1 MSAADQLGVIVAVV
15 GRPNVGKSTLF
26 NRLAG
31 KKLAIVDDQ
40 PGVTRDRHYAP
51 AHIHGHNV
59 TLVDTGG
66 FDPTSGDPM
75 QQGIARHVNAAIAE
89 ADVIVCV
96 LDGSMSPTAPDREAV
111 KLLRRS
117 KKPVIFVGNKVDSA
131 GHIPAAAELYELG
144 VKEIIPISAL
154 HGRGTAALAQAVA
167 QHLPKS
173 SEGREEDL
181 DEDAPEGDVIPRIA
195 FIGRP
200 NAGKSSM
207 FNRLT
212 GGERSLVDDRPG
224 TTRDPVDAKI
234 EADGRE
240 FLLVDTAGIRKKS
253 RIERGVELVSVLQA
267 IRSIERAQV
276 VVVMCDAVTGV
287 SEQDAKLLGMC
298 LERRRAVIVGL
309 NKSDLQSKKEQE
321 AAAEKARDELRFAG
335 WVPMVHLSAKTGRGV
350 KELLD
355 LAARASKEFKRR
367 IPTGELNRFIENV
380 ILNHPPPTARGRAPR
395 IFYMTQAQAH
405 PPVFVAMCNA
415 PEYITVAYQ
424 RFVASQIRKT
434 FDFRAVP
441 ITVQYRARKRNEAPP
456 PGPPD
461 GGSRQRSRRK

>member
-1 MSAADQLGVIVAVV
+1 MTPTQIVAVV

-26 NRLAG
+26 NRLVG

-66 FDPTSGDPM
+66 FDPTSEDPM
-75 QQGIARHVNAAIAE
+75 QQGIARHVDAAVAE

-96 LDGSMSPTAPDREAV
+96 LDGSMSPTGPDRDAI
-111 KLLRRS
+111 KLLRRA
-117 KKPVIFVGNKVDSA
+117 KKPVIYVANKVDTA
-131 GHIPAAAELYELG
+131 RHMPGANELYELG
-144 VKEIIPISAL
+144 IPEIIAVSAL
-154 HGRGTAALAQAVA
+154 HGRGTADLALAIAKQ
-167 QHLPKS
+167 LPKLAKRARG
-173 SEGREEDL
+173 EPEEAE
-181 DEDAPEGDVIPRIA
+181 DEPDEVTPRIA

-212 GGERSLVDDRPG
+212 GSERALVDDRPG
-224 TTRDPVDAKI
+224 TTRDPVDARI
-234 EADGRE
+234 ESEGRA
-240 FLLVDTAGIRKKS
+240 FLLVDTAGIRRKA
-253 RIERGVELVSVLQA
+253 RVERGVELVATLQA

-276 VVVMCDAVTGV
+276 VILMCDATTGV
-287 SEQDAKLLGMC
+287 HEQDARLLGMC
-298 LERRRAVIVGL
+298 LEKRRAVIVGL
-309 NKSDLQSKKEQE
+309 NKSDLQKKGAQEQAE
-321 AAAEKARDELRFAG
+321 EKAREELRFAG

-367 IPTGELNRFIENV
+367 IPTGELNRFFERV
-380 ILNHPPPTARGRAPR
+380 LDKHPPPTSRGRAPR
-395 IFYMTQAQAH
+395 IFYITQAEAH
-405 PPVFVAMCNA
+405 PPLFIAMCNA
-415 PEYITVAYQ
+415 PEYITEAYK
-424 RFVASQIRKT
+424 RFVANQIRKE

-441 ITVQYRARKRNEAPP
+441 ISVEYRARKRNENAPP
-456 PGPPD
+456 GAKHS
-461 GGSRQRSRRK
+461 SRK

>member
-1 MSAADQLGVIVAVV
+1 MIPTQIVAVV

-26 NRLAG
+26 NRLVG

-66 FDPTSGDPM
+66 FDPTSEDPM
-75 QQGIARHVNAAIAE
+75 QQGIARHVDAAVAE

-96 LDGSMSPTAPDREAV
+96 LDGSMSPTGPDRDAI
-111 KLLRRS
+111 KLLRRA
-117 KKPVIFVGNKVDSA
+117 KKPVIYVANKVDTA
-131 GHIPAAAELYELG
+131 RHMPGANELYELG
-144 VKEIIPISAL
+144 IPELIAVSAL
-154 HGRGTAALAQAVA
+154 HGRGTADLALAIAKQ
-167 QHLPKS
+167 LPKLPKRARG
-173 SEGREEDL
+173 EP
-181 DEDAPEGDVIPRIA
+181 EDAEEEPDEITPRIA

-212 GGERSLVDDRPG
+212 GSERSLVDDRPG
-224 TTRDPVDAKI
+224 TTRDPVDARI
-234 EADGRE
+234 ESEGRA
-240 FLLVDTAGIRKKS
+240 FLLVDTAGIRRKA
-253 RIERGVELVSVLQA
+253 RVERGVELVATLQA

-276 VVVMCDAVTGV
+276 VILMCDATTGV
-287 SEQDAKLLGMC
+287 HEQDARLLGMC
-298 LERRRAVIVGL
+298 LEKRRAVIVGL
-309 NKSDLQSKKEQE
+309 NKSDLQKKHAQEQSE
-321 AAAEKARDELRFAG
+321 ETAREELRFAG

-367 IPTGELNRFIENV
+367 IPTGELNRFFERV
-380 ILNHPPPTARGRAPR
+380 LDKHPPPTSRGRAPR
-395 IFYMTQAQAH
+395 IFYITQAEAH
-405 PPVFVAMCNA
+405 PPLFIAMCNA
-415 PEYITVAYQ
+415 PEYITEAYK
-424 RFVASQIRKT
+424 RFVANQIRKE

-441 ITVQYRARKRNEAPP
+441 ISVEYRARKRNENAPP
-456 PGPPD
+456 
-461 GGSRQRSRRK
+461 GGKHSSRK

>member
-1 MSAADQLGVIVAVV
+1 VSGQVTSTQIVAVV

-26 NRLAG
+26 NRLVG

-59 TLVDTGG
+59 MLVDTGG
-66 FDPTSGDPM
+66 FDPTSEDPM
-75 QQGIARHVNAAIAE
+75 QQGIARHVDAAVAE

-96 LDGSMSPTAPDREAV
+96 LDGSMSPTGPDRDAI

-117 KKPVIFVGNKVDSA
+117 KKPVIYVANKVDTA
-131 GHIPAAAELYELG
+131 RHMPAANELYELG
-144 VKEIIPISAL
+144 IPELIPVSAL
-154 HGRGTAALAQAVA
+154 HGRGTADLALAIAKG
-167 QHLPKS
+167 LPKLPKLKRGES
-173 SEGREEDL
+173 YEAEPEEP
-181 DEDAPEGDVIPRIA
+181 DEITPRIA

-212 GGERSLVDDRPG
+212 GSERSLVDARPG
-224 TTRDPVDAKI
+224 TTRDPVDARI
-234 EADGRE
+234 ESEGRA

-253 RIERGVELVSVLQA
+253 RVERGVELIASLQA

-276 VVVMCDAVTGV
+276 VILMCDATTGV
-287 SEQDAKLLGMC
+287 HEQDARLLGMC
-298 LERRRAVIVGL
+298 LEKRRAVIVGL
-309 NKSDLQSKKEQE
+309 NKSDLQKKDEQE
-321 AAAEKARDELRFAG
+321 KSEEKAREELRFAG

-367 IPTGELNRFIENV
+367 IPTGELNRFFEKV
-380 ILNHPPPTARGRAPR
+380 LEKHPPPTSHGRAPR
-395 IFYMTQAQAH
+395 IFYITQAEAH
-405 PPVFVAMCNA
+405 PPVFIAMCNA
-415 PEYITVAYQ
+415 PDYITEAYK
-424 RFVASQIRKT
+424 RFVANQIRKA

-441 ITVQYRARKRNEAPP
+441 ISVEYRARKRNENPP
-456 PGPPD
+456 PGAN
-461 GGSRQRSRRK
+461 RSHRK